1 MVLDFGEQLE
11 QRLGALAKLR
21 LEELERVAQPLAR
34 DAQLV
39 QLARA
44 CLAHDRL
51 EAEHMLIAPPD
62 GAAGEVAN
70 EHLLARRVGCLV
82 MPVCHERLNV
92 REQLREGGTIQA
104 LEELGARAPLP
115 AAQSLVQHRK
125 VCRALWLR
133 LEVALHPRQQHVRVA
148 HLTGRAPHA
157 PQPVPQ
163 HTHGPLRKDRRFFQ
177 RLQRGAQPARRH
189 TQVVDALRIDT
200 FAHYGE
206 AALQPAQMAPNGV
219 HADGAQGS
227 MAVEDAVLAK
237 EGKAALQLAARL
249 WLQRQLLLQ
258 ALAERLQIV
267 ALALTL
273 ELDLELVHARRATAG
288 IDNAL
293 IQYHF
298 ADHAPNILDLPLA
311 TMHVQLDQRHERSIS
326 HQAGDPVSNLVG
338 RALIISAGGG
348 PL

>member
-70 EHLLARRVGCLV
+70 EHLLARRVGRVV
-82 MPVCHERLNV
+82 MPVCHERLKV
-92 REQLREGGTIQA
+92 REQLRESGTIQA
-104 LEELGARAPLP
+104 LEELGARAPLL
-115 AAQSLVQHRK
+115 AAQSLVQHREIR
-125 VCRALWLR
+125 RALWLR
-133 LEVALHPRQQHVRVA
+133 REVALHPRQQHVRVA
-148 HLTGRAPHA
+148 HLAGRARQA
-157 PQPVPQ
+157 PQPVAQ
-163 HTHGPLRKDRRFFQ
+163 RTHRPSRKDRRFFE
-177 RLQRGAQPARRH
+177 RLQRGAQPARRYA
-189 TQVVDALRIDT
+189 QVVDPLRIDT
-200 FAHYGE
+200 LPHNGE
-206 AALQPAQMAPNGV
+206 AAIQPAQVAPNGM
-219 HADGAQGS
+219 HADSAQGS
-227 MAVEDAVLAK
+227 VAVEDAILAQ

-267 ALALTL
+267 TLAVTL
-273 ELDLELVHARRATAG
+273 
-288 IDNAL
+288 
-293 IQYHF
+293 
-298 ADHAPNILDLPLA
+298 
-311 TMHVQLDQRHERSIS
+311 
-326 HQAGDPVSNLVG
+326 
-338 RALIISAGGG
+338 
-348 PL
+348 